1 MKAVDSS
8 VIVAA
13 FATWHEHHEL
23 ARAAVERGVRVIDHC
38 AVESY
43 SVLTRLPPPHRA
55 PPNVVQEFLRLQFP
69 ELYLRLS
76 ARAHRR
82 FVLGLAARDI
92 IVGGAVY
99 DALVAATAAEHQAI
113 LLSCDRR
120 ALLTYERCGARY
132 QFIC

>member
-1 MKAVDSS
+1 MKAADTS

-13 FATWHEHHEL
+13 FATWHEKHEL
-23 ARAAVERGVRVIDHC
+23 ARRAVEHGIRLIDQC

-55 PPNVVQEFLRLQFP
+55 PANVVQEFLRVQFP
-69 ELYLRLS
+69 EAYLRLG
-76 ARAHRR
+76 AKAYRR
-82 FVLGLAARDI
+82 FVLGLSEQG

-99 DALVAATAAEHQAI
+99 DALVAATAAEHQLL

-120 ALLTYERCGARY
+120 ALVTYERCGARY
-132 QFIC
+132 EFI

>member
-69 ELYLRLS
+69 EVYLRLS
-76 ARAHRR
+76 AKAHRR
-82 FVLGLAARDI
+82 FVLGLADKD

-99 DALVAATAAEHQAI
+99 EALVAATAADEHQAI